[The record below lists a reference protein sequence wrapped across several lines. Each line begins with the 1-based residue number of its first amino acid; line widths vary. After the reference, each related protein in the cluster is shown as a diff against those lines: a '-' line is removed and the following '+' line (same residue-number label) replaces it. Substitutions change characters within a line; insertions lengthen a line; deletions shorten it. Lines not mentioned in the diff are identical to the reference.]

1 MDRRKFVAE
10 RLEGGQQREQGS
22 RSCRFNNHFVTL
34 LAYEGVVAGEFEL
47 PRNPDCLVS
56 TILEKLDVSFW
67 HMPKHMPIPGRS
79 QVEP

>member
-1 MDRRKFVAE
+1 
-10 RLEGGQQREQGS
+10 
-22 RSCRFNNHFVTL
+22 
-34 LAYEGVVAGEFEL
+34 VVAGEFEL

-67 HMPKHMPIPGRS
+67 HMSKHMPIPGRS